1 MEAEGEG
8 RTGGVNEEIEL
19 SFDEVLP
26 GQHPVP
32 GQHRHVGQLQRRV
45 LEEDFFIKNLATF

>member
-1 MEAEGEG
+1 MLTSSLSPTDPVEAEGEG

-19 SFDEVLP
+19 SFDQVLP

-32 GQHRHVGQLQRRV
+32 GQHRHVGQLQWG
-45 LEEDFFIKNLATF
+45 I

>member
-45 LEEDFFIKNLATF
+45 LEEDFLLKT